1 MGKVG
6 HRFPKHRS
14 SHAGILREGHEIRSP
29 FTGNQEKSTS
39 QEEQEI
45 RRFLGFEKIPPD
57 PPVKSGS

>member
-1 MGKVG
+1 MAEVMGKVG

-39 QEEQEI
+39 QEEQ
-45 RRFLGFEKIPPD
+45 RSGGFWVLK
-57 PPVKSGS
+57 KSLLTLL